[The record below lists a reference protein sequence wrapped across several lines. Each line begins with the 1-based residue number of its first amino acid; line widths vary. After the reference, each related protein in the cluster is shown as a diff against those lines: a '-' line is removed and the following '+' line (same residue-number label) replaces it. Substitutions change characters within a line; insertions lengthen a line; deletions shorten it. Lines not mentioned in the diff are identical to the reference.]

1 MTDQAESSANRISTL
16 PSVVISVYGIPS
28 EEFARSFGKATEMC
42 LRECGKWI
50 DLRTLDGVTI
60 AEDYSQALK
69 QLDRGYQSNHV
80 LTPTKDIATG
90 VAMSPRVLRGDRV
103 KTHIFLDADVFRPLV
118 DMSDPGFA
126 KALNGIAHECAHVQ
140 ATARFDSAFPGVLLR
155 HKFDSFLAEQRWCV
169 ILPAWEEYAACR
181 NSYGIG
187 ADQTDFYEQ
196 NFLEYLAQASSKAN
210 AAIITYRQ
218 TRNGEQLLTEVYRLY
233 GDVLK
238 FASYY
243 LGNLAGARA
252 AWEERSATCKALTD
266 SWFLPYFKRLDAC
279 LTSISERDGEWVD
292 QSAFEAI
299 GDIIDDM
306 VQRIGIYAATATG
319 GGVHVR
325 LVTTMENA
333 FLN

>member
-1 MTDQAESSANRISTL
+1 MTEQSSPPAERVTTL
-16 PSVVISVYGIPS
+16 PSLRLAVLGVFS
-28 EEFARSFGKATEMC
+28 EEFAQHFGKATEMC

-69 QLDRGYQSNHV
+69 QLDRGYQTNHV

-90 VAMSPRVLRGDRV
+90 VAMSPRVLRGDQV
-103 KTHIFLDADVFRPLV
+103 KTHIVLDAAVFKPLA
-118 DMSDPGFA
+118 DMSDPDFS
-126 KALNGIAHECAHVQ
+126 KAFNGLAHECAHVQ

-155 HKFDSFLAEQRWCV
+155 QKFDSFLAERRWCV

-187 ADQTDFYEQ
+187 ADLTDFYEQ
-196 NFLEYLAQASSKAN
+196 NFLEYLAEASGKAN
-210 AAIITYRQ
+210 AAISTYRQ
-218 TRNGEQLLTEVYRLY
+218 TRNGEQLLIEVYRVY

-252 AWEERSATCKALTD
+252 SWEERSATCKALTD

-279 LTSISERDGEWVD
+279 LTSISERDGEWAD

-299 GDIIDDM
+299 GDIVDDM
-306 VQRIGIYAATATG
+306 VQRIGVYAATAPG
-319 GGVHVR
+319 GGAHVR

-333 FLN
+333 FLD